1 MHRFTA
7 AHWVLGGY
15 VAGLCASLTW
25 HPAATTLLASVGLAA
40 ALAAVGA
47 RLGEHPGVAPGGD
60 PDAGFAAALPA
71 TAAAG
76 WRGATVALRLAPLI
90 ALALTFAVAGVVVGG
105 WRLDKV
111 AQSRLEP
118 LVGRRAPL
126 EATVIDLPTVSGD
139 GETLTVPVRV
149 TAFGHERF
157 NEPAH
162 LNLKIGKGEVPPLD
176 SCGRLT
182 EGARISL
189 AASAIEALPIA
200 KPGQFDYGRYLERRG
215 EHVEVRG
222 SLCDLR
228 YVGRRGGITGVIDR
242 LRVASRDHLR
252 RGIGSPVR
260 DVLQAMVL
268 GDDEYVPA
276 NAVEDMRRSGLLHIL
291 AVSGENVVLLCAM
304 WGFLLA
310 LAGVG
315 RIARSLVLLPLIIV
329 YTVLAG
335 ASPSI
340 VRAGVAGVVAL
351 CATLLSRPSDGWLLW
366 LVPAA
371 WLLTVNPNTLFDVSF
386 QLTFAAVA
394 GLLLLSRPFTELL
407 GFLPKYLAEG
417 VAITAAASLATAPVS
432 VFTFGSTSLVAIP
445 ANLAGAF
452 ILGPIMFLG
461 MLSVMLGFLLA
472 PLCLPLNLLAGVC
485 TGFFLTISAWF
496 GRLPWALYQWRGLTL
511 GLALLLALVGG
522 LFTVWRL
529 ARRRGERLLAYV
541 GDAGRRVH
549 VVLVAAL
556 LVGAVLVLVPPAPAA
571 PSRTTL
577 TFLNVGEGAAALVQT
592 PGGPTVLIDAGPEPL
607 AGVLRAHGV
616 RRIDLLVLSHGHADH
631 TAGLSDVLG
640 SIPITL
646 ALVPRPPTPNPPL
659 TKVIAELRAA
669 SVPIREC
676 VTPLRFAAGAYSVAV
691 LPTSPGSGAGGS
703 GGSDTTGTV
712 QSSSDSNQNE
722 NDCALVAVVTL
733 GGQRVMLPGDAEGD
747 ALAHLG
753 IGAVAVAE
761 VPHHGSRDGFD
772 TALLASL
779 APRLAVIS
787 VGPNKYGHPTAQML
801 DLLAGAHVPCLRT
814 DRAGDVTLTAGV
826 QGLAVRVQRR

>member
-1 MHRFTA
+1 MRRLTA

-15 VAGLCASLTW
+15 VAGLCASLVW
-25 HPAATTLLASVGLAA
+25 HPAAVTLLASVGLAA
-40 ALAAVGA
+40 ALAAGGA
-47 RLGEHPGVAPGGD
+47 RLGERLGGD
-60 PDAGFAAALPA
+60 PAADLAAALPPVA
-71 TAAAG
+71 ISV
-76 WRGATVALRLAPLI
+76 WRGATVALRFAPLI

-111 AQSRLEP
+111 AQSRLES
-118 LVGRRAPL
+118 LIGRRAPL
-126 EATVIDLPTVSGD
+126 QATVVDLPTVSGSGD
-139 GETLTVPVRV
+139 NLTVPVRV
-149 TAFGHERF
+149 TAFGHEQF
-157 NEPAH
+157 NEAAH
-162 LNLKIGKGEVPPLD
+162 LNLKIGKGETPPLD

-189 AASAIEALPIA
+189 AASAIEALPTA

-215 EHVEVRG
+215 EHVELRG

-252 RGIGSPVR
+252 RGLGSPVR

-276 NAVEDMRRSGLLHIL
+276 GAVEDMRRSGLLHIL

-304 WGFLLA
+304 WGFLLS

-315 RIARSLVLLPLIIV
+315 RLARSLVLLPLIV
-329 YTVLAG
+329 MYTVLAG

-371 WLLTVNPNTLFDVSF
+371 WLLSVNPNTLFDVSF

-394 GLLLLSRPFTELL
+394 GLLLLSRPLTELF

-417 VAITAAASLATAPVS
+417 VAITAAATLATAPVS
-432 VFTFGSTSLVAIP
+432 VLTFGSTSLVGIP

-461 MLSVMLGFLLA
+461 MLSVMLGFLLT

-496 GRLPWALYQWRGLTL
+496 GRLPWAVYQWRGLTL

-556 LVGAVLVLVPPAPAA
+556 LVGAVLVLVPPGPAA

-592 PGGPTVLIDAGPEPL
+592 PGGPTVLIDAGPQPL
-607 AGVLRAHGV
+607 AAVLRAHGV

-646 ALVPRPPTPNPPL
+646 ALVPRPPAPIASL
-659 TKVIAELRAA
+659 SKVVAELRAA
-669 SVPIREC
+669 SVPVREC
-676 VTPLRFAAGAYSVAV
+676 TAPLRFAGGAYSVAV
-691 LPTSPGSGAGGS
+691 LPTNTAGGAGGS
-703 GGSDTTGTV
+703 GAT
-712 QSSSDSNQNE
+712 SSTQASADSNQDE

-747 ALAHLG
+747 VLTHLG
-753 IGAVAVAE
+753 LGAVAVAE
-761 VPHHGSRDGFD
+761 VPHHGSRGGFD
-772 TALLASL
+772 AALLASL
-779 APRLAVIS
+779 APHLAVIS
-787 VGPNKYGHPTAQML
+787 VGTNTYGHPTAEML
-801 DLLAGAHVPCLRT
+801 DLLAGARVPCLRT
-814 DRAGDVTLTAGV
+814 DRAGDVTLTAGS
-826 QGLAVRVQRR
+826 QGLAVSVQRH